1 MIVTIF
7 GANGNLS
14 VRITRL
20 LLQKP
25 NVSVRGYAR
34 NISKI
39 PEDIRNHQQYKAI
52 QGEVT
57 DKEKIRG
64 AVHDA
69 DVVLCQYQGFDDV
82 VLDGQKLLIDICEEE
97 KVGRYFSSAFVGDIR
112 GMKVGQHDRMDIT
125 LQIFKYLESK
135 KLRSVHMMCGAFI
148 ETWLEYSG
156 VIDLGTN
163 TVSYWGTGDETW
175 DLTSYDDSAAYT
187 VEAILDESTDGYLR
201 FAADRVSPRDL
212 AELYER
218 VTGQKTKVICNG
230 TLDDLYKHMQEQKKK
245 YQGQSPWLYLPLF
258 YTYYTTNGTM
268 LMKDPLDNSRY
279 PNIKPQ
285 TLEEFIKTHDL
296 TRSENLQAPISKS
309 ALVEALGN

>member
-1 MIVTIF
+1 
-7 GANGNLS
+7 
-14 VRITRL
+14 
-20 LLQKP
+20 
-25 NVSVRGYAR
+25 
-34 NISKI
+34 
-39 PEDIRNHQQYKAI
+39 
-52 QGEVT
+52 
-57 DKEKIRG
+57 
-64 AVHDA
+64 
-69 DVVLCQYQGFDDV
+69 

-201 FAADRVSPRDL
+201 CKCYDYKLPGTSAAVLVSKILVDL
-212 AELYER
+212 SR
-218 VTGQKTKVICNG
+218 TGLTGI
-230 TLDDLYKHMQEQKKK
+230 
-245 YQGQSPWLYLPLF
+245 QSPLI
-258 YTYYTTNGTM
+258 G
-268 LMKDPLDNSRY
+268 
-279 PNIKPQ
+279 
-285 TLEEFIKTHDL
+285 
-296 TRSENLQAPISKS
+296 S
-309 ALVEALGN
+309 ALVIWQSCMNASLGKRPRSFVMEPSMISTNICRSRRRNIKAKAPGYIYLCKSLYHLWRLDSMDSIGGSN